1 MSYMGLSFAE
11 FQNIMQNIINMK
23 SRNNKQFASCD
34 AVPGRRRAA
43 AGKINIGAT
52 AVFSRLGL
60 SV

>member
-23 SRNNKQFASCD
+23 IRNNKQFASRGTM
-34 AVPGRRRAA
+34 PGRRRAA
-43 AGKINIGAT
+43 AGKINIDAT